1 MTARSTAQRRRAARD
16 RGSVFIESMVA
27 AAIVAMGLA
36 ATFQAIGDS
45 ARRDRDAEAHR
56 AALLVAQSELA
67 AVGSEYPLHPGETAG
82 GDGDFVWRIEVSPY
96 SDGVASSAAGGLWR
110 VSVAIRPRSGG
121 PDLVTL
127 QTLRLGPHSE

>member
-1 MTARSTAQRRRAARD
+1 VTARPTIPIRRTPRD

-36 ATFQAIGDS
+36 ATFQVISDS
-45 ARRDRDAEAHR
+45 ARRNRDVDSHR
-56 AALLVAQSELA
+56 AALLIAQSELA
-67 AVGSEYPLHPGETAG
+67 AVGSEFPLHAGETMG
-82 GDGDFVWRIEVSPY
+82 GDGDFIWRIEVSPY

-110 VSVAIRPRSGG
+110 VSVAIRPRAGG

-127 QTLRLGPHSE
+127 QTLRLGPRPE